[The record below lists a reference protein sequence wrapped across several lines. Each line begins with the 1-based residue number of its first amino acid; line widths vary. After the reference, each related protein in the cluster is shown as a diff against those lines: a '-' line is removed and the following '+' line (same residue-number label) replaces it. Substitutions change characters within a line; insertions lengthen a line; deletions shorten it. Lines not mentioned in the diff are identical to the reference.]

1 MDILG
6 IGNALLDIFWFSDD
20 ESALALGLHPNKSA
34 HMESGRLDELLLA
47 VQAPIF
53 VSGGS
58 ASNSVKAAAAL
69 GIDTAF
75 IGCTGTD
82 DRERDRWARLFTE
95 DLASFGVRCELESRN
110 EATGRCLVIHMPGNL
125 KSIACAPG
133 AAPELSTEQIT
144 EKILSQAKMVLLDG
158 QTLWNEEVA
167 AHVISLCEKLG
178 IQLAL
183 DAGSADVVRS
193 NAQLMLRAISGD
205 GQALTAP
212 EPGSDRSGPIL
223 FLNDD
228 EALALALALGT
239 QDSDDTDAYIDR
251 VFSACTAGLNEH
263 SGSRACIVHKRAER
277 GARAWQN
284 GMRTDAPTI
293 PADPVLDDTGA
304 GDAFNGAFL
313 AARLKNLPLA
323 ACLEF
328 ANAAA
333 RTTLSVPGSRFD
345 RDAFSGLARKL
356 AASAQ

>member
-69 GIDTAF
+69 GVDTAF
-75 IGCTGTD
+75 IGCTGTE
-82 DRERDRWARLFTE
+82 DRETDRWGRLFSD
-95 DLASFGVRCELESRN
+95 DLSSFGVRCDLESRN

-133 AAPELSTEQIT
+133 AAPELSIEQIP
-144 EKILSQAKMVLLDG
+144 EAILREAKIVLLDG
-158 QTLWNEEVA
+158 QTLWNGEVA
-167 AHVISLCEKLG
+167 AHVISLCEKAG
-178 IQLAL
+178 VRLAL

-193 NAQLMLRAISGD
+193 NAELIFRAVSLSG
-205 GQALTAP
+205 AT
-212 EPGSDRSGPIL
+212 L

-228 EALALALALGT
+228 EAFALARSIGAADVG
-239 QDSDDTDAYIDR
+239 DTDECINRA
-251 VFSACTAGLNEH
+251 FTAFTAGQNGPP
-263 SGSRACIVHKRAER
+263 GSDACIVHKRAAR

-284 GMRTDAPTI
+284 GIRFDAPTE
-293 PADPVLDDTGA
+293 AASSVLDDTGA

-313 AARLKNLPLA
+313 TARLKNLPLES
-323 ACLEF
+323 CLKF

-333 RTTLSVPGSRFD
+333 RTTLSVPGSHLD
-345 RDAFSGLARKL
+345 REAFSDLAQKL
-356 AASAQ
+356 AASAH